1 MTKITYRQNLIIDF
15 IRRKN
20 EVGNKEIREYL
31 QEKIGQ
37 LDRITIVRDLN
48 FLLKNNLIQQEGEG
62 RGVHYKEKIE
72 QDFLRYINIDKYFQ
86 SDEREIKFKKFN
98 FDIIKNIKN
107 IFSQK
112 ELAEIQGL
120 NKQHQERIKK
130 LPDSIIKKEFERL
143 TIELSWK
150 SSRIEGNTYSL
161 IDTEILIKERK
172 EAIGH
177 KKEEAIMI
185 LNHKKAIDYI
195 VDKKSDFKKLTLG
208 KIESIHNLIV
218 DGLNVESGLRKNPVR
233 ITGTQYLPID
243 NQHQIREAMEKAI
256 EAVNKLPDYF
266 SKAVFVMAVI
276 SYIQPFADGNK
287 RASRLLGNAL
297 LMADNIC
304 PLSFRSINETEYKK
318 SVILFYEQNNL
329 RMFKELFIEQF
340 KFATENYFLI

>member
-1 MTKITYRQNLIIDF
+1 MIMIKLTKRQIEILNFIKKSGSAGNLEI
-15 IRRKN
+15 KN
-20 EVGNKEIREYL
+20 FLKNVS
-31 QEKIGQ
+31 
-37 LDRITIVRDLN
+37 RITIVRDLN

-62 RGVHYKEKIE
+62 RGVYYKEKIE
-72 QDFLRYINIDKYFQ
+72 QDFLRYIDIDKYFQ
-86 SDEREIKFKKFN
+86 SDEREIKFKRFN
-98 FDIIKNIKN
+98 FDIVKSVKN

-112 ELAEIQGL
+112 ELAELQGL
-120 NKQHQERIKK
+120 NKQYQERIKK
-130 LPDSIIKKEFERL
+130 LPDSIMKKEFERL

-150 SSRIEGNTYSL
+150 SSKIEGNTYSL
-161 IDTEILIKERK
+161 IDTEILIKEHK

-208 KIESIHNLIV
+208 KIESVHSLIV
-218 DGLNVESGLRKNPVR
+218 DGLNIESGLRKNPVR

-256 EAVNKLPDYF
+256 KAVNELSDYF
-266 SKAVFVMAVI
+266 SKAVFVMSII
-276 SYIQPFADGNK
+276 SYIQPFTDGNK
-287 RASRLLGNAL
+287 RTSRLLGNAL

-304 PLSFRSINETEYKK
+304 PLSFRSIDETEYKK

-340 KFATENYFLI
+340 KFAIENYFLI